1 MREAIERWNSHVIAA
16 LLRDLGVEVH
26 YLGIVPDDKEAIYRA
41 VSDAVRRFDMVITTG
56 GVSVGEPDHVGP
68 CGARRG
74 TRGEGDPCW
83 PLGSSEGI

>member
-56 GVSVGEPDHVGP
+56 GVSSASPTTWDLVEL
-68 CGARRG
+68 A
-74 TRGEGDPCW
+74 EGRVVRVIHA
-83 PLGSSEGI
+83 GH